1 MISLNIYLHLQQQP
15 IDCVLKSSI
24 STRPPSSII
33 IATIVVIFCFS
44 VSAILFLFYFFFFSF
59 SRKPLIS
66 TRQ

>member
-1 MISLNIYLHLQQQP
+1 MISLNIYLHLRQQP
-15 IDCVLKSSI
+15 IDCVLISSI
-24 STRPPSSII
+24 SPRPPSSII